1 MLENVKIGQNNP
13 KLNKNIQIVQS
24 EINSKVQKRDE
35 QLITRT

>member
-1 MLENVKIGQNNP
+1 MLESVKNEQNHP
-13 KLNKNIQIVQS
+13 KLNQNKQIVQS